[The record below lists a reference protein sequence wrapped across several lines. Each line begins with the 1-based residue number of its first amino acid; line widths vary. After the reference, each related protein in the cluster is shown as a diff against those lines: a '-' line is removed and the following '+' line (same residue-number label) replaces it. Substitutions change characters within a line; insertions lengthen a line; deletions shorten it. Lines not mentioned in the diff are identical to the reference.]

1 MQPSSSKTI
10 EIVVNGEQ
18 KSVPEGLSVIAL
30 LDVLG
35 IDPERVAIE
44 FDQRI
49 LRRPQWEEVSVLP
62 GAKLEIVQ
70 FVGGG

>member
-18 KSVPEGLSVIAL
+18 KSIPEGLSVIAL
-30 LDVLG
+30 LEILG

-44 FDQRI
+44 FDRRI
-49 LRRPQWEEVSVLP
+49 LRRPLWDEVSVLP